1 MGYIPSGAKWY
12 IADIIREFK
21 VEGEKEDV
29 VHIDT
34 TLVRADSPEEAFEN
48 ALVLGRGGEDSY
60 RNPFGKLVTVLFRGL
75 RNLNVIDGE
84 LEHGT
89 EVLFERK
96 RGMSEQELRDMVRQ
110 KDQLNVF
117 KPVKSYV
124 DDAEVDDGGFA
135 SP

>member
-1 MGYIPSGAKWY
+1 MGYIPNGAKWY
-12 IADIIREFK
+12 IADIVREFK

-48 ALVLGRGGEDSY
+48 ALALGRRGEDSY

-89 EVLFERK
+89 ELLFERK
-96 RGMSEQELRDMVRQ
+96 GGMSEQELKDLLRE

-117 KPVKSYV
+117 KSIKSYV
-124 DDAEVDDGGFA
+124 GDAEVSERDA
-135 SP
+135 RR